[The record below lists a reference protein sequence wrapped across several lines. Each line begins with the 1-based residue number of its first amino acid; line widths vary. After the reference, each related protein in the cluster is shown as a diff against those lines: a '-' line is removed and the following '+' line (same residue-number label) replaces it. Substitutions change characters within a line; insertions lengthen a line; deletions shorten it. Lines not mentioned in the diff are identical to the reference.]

1 MRRMWAAKLGLAAV
15 EATSVLAQGLLDMM
29 GSHPCDYTLT
39 WRQLAQVCAYM
50 HIVELAQVGEYVIG
64 PGDA

>member
-39 WRQLAQVCAYM
+39 WRQLAQVCAYTTM
-50 HIVELAQVGEYVIG
+50 HAAG
-64 PGDA
+64 PGR